1 MKSWREVKA
10 GGHEDLQH
18 PPAMP
23 KEVLKPGGGFSA
35 CTGAQE
41 DASLISVLRFW
52 CSIKQCLLCERS
64 RARWPGQCS

>member
-10 GGHEDLQH
+10 GGHADLQH

-35 CTGAQE
+35 CTGVQE

-52 CSIKQCLLCERS
+52 CFIKQGLLCEQS
-64 RARWPGQCS
+64 RARWSGQCS